1 MPNINLDVK
10 FRSMACH
17 DCVSQLNFMRSL
29 YQAGVMDPE
38 CASVV
43 SLTSEAYLAG
53 MEHNFGNPE

>member
-1 MPNINLDVK
+1 
-10 FRSMACH
+10 MACH